1 MADHG
6 IKIWNE
12 NLQGSNL
19 TTWPETPYYAAGEYL
34 TADKMNAA
42 LRNATIGVKVFYD
55 AINDEV
61 KDSAINLGKLNYNLS
76 ATGNDY
82 TNCVTAVKNA
92 LTSKISGLNATSTQ
106 RGTVKLGYT
115 FDKNNKYLY
124 PVTSVDDGTN
134 IAVDLSKD
142 KGIINSLESIIN
154 AATPAKTANV
164 LVKRDAS
171 GMVWCDVTGNLIG
184 NVTGNLTGNADTAT
198 QLAEPRTIY
207 IDLESDEAVSF
218 DGGENVMPGV
228 TGVLS
233 VANGGTGQSNLNNV
247 VVGKADKLT
256 TARNIQIDL
265 GSTSIKSFDGTADV
279 NPGVTGVLN
288 VINGGTGQSNLNNVT
303 VGKANEVTDKIKG
316 MNISDIFQY
325 SSGNITTQVKSAYY
339 ADSANS
345 ACTADYAI
353 LKDYTFKT
361 EEGDKSDYQ
370 FLINTSGKLYIKD
383 AIENTKIDIMP
394 KKLYR
399 HNVKLYSTQDSRYYE
414 LYITIYNYSN
424 TKLTKDTVF
433 NYTEATFSVSGF
445 AKASSSTIP
454 IYSVTRGG
462 NNDILYLWYG
472 EDACYMPKESR
483 FVVSDNV
490 QKIE

>member
-12 NLQGSNL
+12 DLRGSKL

-34 TADKMNAA
+34 AADKMNTA

-61 KDSAINLGKLNYNLS
+61 KDSDINLGKLNYNLS

-82 TNCVTAVKNA
+82 NNCVTAVKNA

-142 KGIINSLESIIN
+142 KGIINSLESTIN
-154 AATPAKTANV
+154 ASTPDKKANT
-164 LVKRDAS
+164 LVKRDVS

-184 NVTGNLTGNADTAT
+184 NADTAT
-198 QLAEPRTIY
+198 KLSTARNIQ
-207 IDLESDEAVSF
+207 IDLSSTVAKSF
-218 DGGENVMPGV
+218 DGTAAITPGV
-228 TGVLS
+228 KGILA
-233 VANGGTGQSNLNNV
+233 VANGGTGQSNLDDV
-247 VVGKADKLT
+247 IVGKANIATKLEI
-256 TARNIQIDL
+256 ARNIQIDL
-265 GSTSIKSFDGTADV
+265 GSTSIKSFDGTADI
-279 NPGVTGVLN
+279 NPGVKGVLS
-288 VINGGTGQSNLNNVT
+288 VANGGTGQTDLNNVT
-303 VGKANEVTDKIKG
+303 VGKANEVTEKIKG

-325 SSGNITTQVKSAYY
+325 SSGNITTKVKSANY
-339 ADSANS
+339 ADSANNAS
-345 ACTADYAI
+345 TANYAI

-361 EEGDKSDYQ
+361 GEGENSDYQ

-399 HNVKLYSTQDSRYYE
+399 HDVRLYSTQDSSYYE
-414 LYITIYNYSN
+414 LYVTIYNYSN
-424 TKLTKDTVF
+424 TELTKGTVF
-433 NYTEATFSVSGF
+433 NYIGGLFSVSGF
-445 AKASSSTIP
+445 LKASSSTVP

-462 NNDILYLWYG
+462 DNDILYLWYG
-472 EDACYMPKESR
+472 KDVCYMPKESR

-490 QKIE
+490 QEIK